1 VPDPSDVSDLD
12 TTWMASLRGLYDPS
26 MNSQLF
32 DLTGRVALVTG
43 SSQGIGLTLVG
54 GLARAGATVVLNGR
68 SGERLAGPVE
78 TLRAAGHEAH
88 GVAFDVTR
96 QEEVEPAVA
105 RIEAAIGPIDILVNN
120 AGIQIRGALESMTLA
135 DWRAMIETDLTSV
148 FVVGRAVGV
157 RMAAR
162 GRGKIINICSMQSE
176 LGRPTIGP
184 YTAAKGGVKM
194 LTKAMCAEWA
204 PRGVQVNGLGPGYF
218 ATEMTQKLR
227 DDPEFDAWL
236 RRRTPAGRWG
246 EPEELVGAAIFL
258 ASAASDYVNG
268 HILYVDGGMLA
279 VV

>member
-1 VPDPSDVSDLD
+1 VPWPR
-12 TTWMASLRGLYDPS
+12 ALYDRCVS
-26 MNSQLF
+26 THLF
-32 DLTGRVALVTG
+32 DLTGRTALVTG
-43 SSQGIGLTLVG
+43 SSQGIGLTLAR
-54 GLARAGATVVLNGR
+54 GLAEAGATVVLNGR
-68 SGERLAGPVE
+68 AAQRLVE
-78 TLRAAGHEAH
+78 PLESLRMAGHRAH
-88 GVAFDVTR
+88 AVPFDVTR
-96 QEEVEPAVA
+96 PEEVELAVT
-105 RIEAAIGPIDILVNN
+105 RIEAEIGTLDILVNN
-120 AGIQIRGALESMTLA
+120 AGIQIRSPLETMTIE
-135 DWRAMIETDLTSV
+135 DWRALIDTDLTAV
-148 FVVGRAVGV
+148 FVVGRAVGT
-157 RMAAR
+157 RMVAR

-194 LTKAMCAEWA
+194 LTRAMCAEWA

-218 ATEMTQKLR
+218 ATEMTQRLR

-246 EPEELVGAAIFL
+246 DPDELIGSAVFL